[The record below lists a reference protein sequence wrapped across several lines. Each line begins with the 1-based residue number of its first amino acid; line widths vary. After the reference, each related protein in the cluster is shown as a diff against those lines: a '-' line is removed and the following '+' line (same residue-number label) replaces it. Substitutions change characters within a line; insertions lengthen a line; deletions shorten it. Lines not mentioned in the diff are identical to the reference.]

1 MVLQDM
7 SNWYGHVVTI
17 VEVDKRRG
25 TIKCAATGRN
35 AKKDPTIWL
44 APGALTSVVRST
56 EDMTEQ
62 VVMHSAAWKM
72 LVISSWH

>member
-1 MVLQDM
+1 DM

-56 EDMTEQ
+56 E
-62 VVMHSAAWKM
+62 
-72 LVISSWH
+72 